1 MKQAYISHPETI
13 LFREVET
20 PTPGP
25 DEVLI
30 RISRIGICGSDLH
43 VFKGKH
49 PLVEFPLVQ
58 GHEFSGYVEALG
70 KNVADPSLGDLV
82 TVQPAIGCGEC
93 ERCKEGY
100 IARCENLS
108 FIGGA
113 LPGAGS
119 EYLAVPARHIVRIP
133 EGISPDQA
141 AMTEPLAVAVHGVD
155 QTPPLGGKDV
165 LIVGGGTIGNLIAQ
179 MSLLSEPR
187 RLIVAERVAFRRK
200 ILSDLSIE
208 VIEPLS
214 DAPIEE
220 QVADLMGKQPDVCF
234 ECAGTASA
242 LNACIRATRRGG
254 DVVVLGVYEDNPKTE
269 MILVQDK
276 ELTLTGSLM
285 YTWDDFHGAIGLMER
300 QKVSLE
306 PLITHHVSFDN
317 WIEGYRLLVQHP
329 DETLKVIVDL

>member
-1 MKQAYISHPETI
+1 MKQAYLPRPET
-13 LFREVET
+13 LSYRDVEK

-30 RISRIGICGSDLH
+30 RVSRIGICGSDLH

-49 PLVEFPLVQ
+49 PLVDFPLVQ
-58 GHEFSGYVEALG
+58 GHEFSGIIEEIG
-70 KNVADPSLGDLV
+70 KNASDLSPGDLV
-82 TVQPAIGCGEC
+82 TVQPALPCNSC
-93 ERCKEGY
+93 DRCREGF
-100 IARCENLS
+100 IAQCDNLS
-108 FIGGA
+108 FIGGS

-119 EYLAVPARHIVRIP
+119 EYLAVPARHIIRIP
-133 EGISPDQA
+133 RGITPDQA

-155 QTPPLGGKDV
+155 QAPPLGGKDV

-179 MSLLSEPR
+179 MARLSEPR
-187 RLIVAERVAFRRK
+187 RLVVAERVAFRRR
-200 ILSDLSIE
+200 ILSDLSID

-214 DAPIEE
+214 DAPIEK
-220 QVADLMGKQPDVCF
+220 QVESLMGKQPDVSF

-254 DVVVLGVYEDNPKTE
+254 DVVVLGVYEEDPKTE

-285 YTWDDFHGAIGLMER
+285 YTWDDFHGAIGLMG
-300 QKVSLE
+300 KKTVSLD
-306 PLITHHVSFDN
+306 PLVTHHVSFDN
-317 WIEGYRLLVQHP
+317 WIEGYHLLMKHP

>member
-1 MKQAYISHPETI
+1 MKQAYISHPET
-13 LFREVET
+13 LSFREVEI
-20 PTPGP
+20 PIPGP

-30 RISRIGICGSDLH
+30 RVSRIGICGSDLH

-58 GHEFSGYVEALG
+58 GHEFSGFVEALG
-70 KNVADPSLGDLV
+70 ENVSDLFPGDLV
-82 TVQPAIGCGEC
+82 TVQPAIGCGMC
-93 ERCKEGY
+93 DRCREGFV
-100 IARCENLS
+100 ARCDTLS

-119 EYLAVPARHIVRIP
+119 EFLAVPARHVIKIP
-133 EGISPDQA
+133 EEITPDQA
-141 AMTEPLAVAVHGVD
+141 AMTEPLAVAVHAVE
-155 QTPPLGGKDV
+155 QAPNLKEKDV
-165 LIVGGGTIGNLIAQ
+165 LIVGGGAIGNLIAQ
-179 MSLLSEPR
+179 VARLYEPR
-187 RLIVAERVAFRRK
+187 RLIVAERVAFRRN
-200 ILSDLSIE
+200 ILTDLSIE

-214 DAPIEE
+214 DAPIED
-220 QVADLMGKQPDVCF
+220 QVRRLMGKQPDVSF

-254 DVVVLGVYEDNPKTE
+254 HVVVLGVYEDDPKTE

-285 YTWDDFHGAIGLMER
+285 YTWDDFHGAIRLME
-300 QKVSLE
+300 QKRVSLE

-317 WIEGYRLLVQHP
+317 WIEGYRLLMQHP

>member
-1 MKQAYISHPETI
+1 MKQAYLPKPDTI
-13 LFREVET
+13 LYRDVET
-20 PTPGP
+20 PTPGA

-30 RISRIGICGSDLH
+30 RVSRIGICGSDLH

-58 GHEFSGYVEALG
+58 GHEFSGFVEEVG
-70 KNVADPSLGDLV
+70 KDVSGLAPNDLV
-82 TVQPAIGCGEC
+82 TVQPAVGCGVC
-93 ERCKEGY
+93 DRCREGF
-100 IARCENLS
+100 IARCDDLL

-119 EYLAVPARHIVRIP
+119 EYLSVPARHVVRMP

-141 AMTEPLAVAVHGVD
+141 AMTEPLAVAVHGVGHPPSLTD
-155 QTPPLGGKDV
+155 QDV

-179 MSLLSEPR
+179 AARLFGPR
-187 RLIVAERVAFRRK
+187 RLVVAERVAFRRK
-200 ILSDLSIE
+200 ILEDLSID
-208 VIEPLS
+208 VIEPRS
-214 DAPIEE
+214 SSPIEE
-220 QVADLMGKQPDVCF
+220 QVKGLFERCPDVSF

-254 DVVVLGVYEDNPKTE
+254 DVVVLGVYGDDPTTE
-269 MILVQDK
+269 MVLVQDK

-285 YTWDDFHGAIGLMER
+285 YTWDDFYGAVDLMEKR
-300 QKVSLE
+300 RVSLE
-306 PLITHHVSFDN
+306 PLITHHVPFDN
-317 WIEGYRLLVQHP
+317 WIEGYRLLMRHT

>member
-20 PTPGP
+20 PIPGP

-30 RISRIGICGSDLH
+30 RVSRIGICGSDLH

-58 GHEFSGYVEALG
+58 GHEFSGFVEACG
-70 KNVADPSLGDLV
+70 KSVSGLAPGDLV
-82 TVQPAIGCGEC
+82 TVQPAIGCDDC
-93 ERCKEGY
+93 DRCKEGF
-100 IARCENLS
+100 IARCDNLS

-119 EYLAVPARHIVRIP
+119 EYLAVPARHVVKIP
-133 EGISPDQA
+133 KKITPDQA

-155 QTPPLGGKDV
+155 QAPNLKEKDV

-179 MSLLSEPR
+179 VARLSGPR
-187 RLIVAERVAFRRK
+187 RLVVAERVAFRRG

-220 QVADLMGKQPDVCF
+220 QVADLMGKQPDVSF

-254 DVVVLGVYEDNPKTE
+254 DVVVLGVYEDDPKTE
-269 MILVQDK
+269 MIQVQDK

-300 QKVSLE
+300 RKVSLE
-306 PLITHHVSFDN
+306 PLITHHVSFDD
-317 WIEGYRLLVQHP
+317 WIEGYRLLMQHP
-329 DETLKVIVDL
+329 DETLKIIVDL